1 MCSYVDDWSI
11 VDKSLHNIKLLSEII
26 IVYIVKSIL
35 FIKKI
40 LNIDTENSLVCK
52 ILSRIIFDVYSIL
65 LENYCL

>member
-1 MCSYVDDWSI
+1 MCSYVHDWNI

-26 IVYIVKSIL
+26 IIYIIKIIL
-35 FIKKI
+35 FIKKMF
-40 LNIDTENSLVCK
+40 NIDAENSLVCK